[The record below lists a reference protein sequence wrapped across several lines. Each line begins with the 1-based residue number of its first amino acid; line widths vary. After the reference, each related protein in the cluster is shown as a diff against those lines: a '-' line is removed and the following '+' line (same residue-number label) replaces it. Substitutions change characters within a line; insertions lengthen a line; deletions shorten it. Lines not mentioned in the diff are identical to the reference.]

1 MLVVGDVNE
10 KQPFGGRRRAR
21 ACAIARG
28 EHLADRIDGTTA
40 AADLYQRA
48 DDVADH
54 VTKKTVAGDLVL
66 DECAEAG
73 LKACTTTVVVR
84 TFRSAV
90 RANDPR
96 RKHFALGRARIA
108 AGALKSREVVA

>member
-10 KQPFGGRRRAR
+10 KQPFGGRGRAR

-40 AADLYQRA
+40 AADLHQRA

-54 VTKKTVAGDLVL
+54 VTEEAVAGDLVL
-66 DECAEAG
+66 NQ
-73 LKACTTTVVVR
+73 LSTTEDTGDTEER
-84 TFRSAV
+84 TCLSLCDL
-90 RANDPR
+90 RALRGGDLPGTNYLR
-96 RKHFALGRARIA
+96 RKYF
-108 AGALKSREVVA
+108 